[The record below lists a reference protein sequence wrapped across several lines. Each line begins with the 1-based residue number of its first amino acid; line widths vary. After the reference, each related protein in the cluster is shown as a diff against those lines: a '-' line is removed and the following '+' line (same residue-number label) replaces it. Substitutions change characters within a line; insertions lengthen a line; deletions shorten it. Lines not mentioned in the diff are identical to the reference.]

1 MSQDQVWIEEN
12 HDTVAARSR
21 ESTFGTLNHAA
32 REFVPIASQ
41 VTVVPI
47 ATPHPSYHAPVQVLS
62 TTGQQQPYVPYY
74 IPPCS
79 TQYQSCIQT
88 PQHINTFP
96 SLTPQMAYYYEANIR
111 EAYRELVQKRE
122 ALDRDI
128 GLRLAEIENTIATR
142 VARST
147 VLYMNRINEL
157 EEQMRVLRSENN
169 QLKSTASISSV
180 NLLEHLSTFTE
191 EDGVELAAYIATL
204 GLA

>member
-1 MSQDQVWIEEN
+1 MSQDQVWIEGN
-12 HDTVAARSR
+12 HATVATRSR

-47 ATPHPSYHAPVQVLS
+47 ATPYPSYHAPVQVFS
-62 TTGQQQPYVPYY
+62 TTAKHKSSVPYY

-79 TQYQSCIQT
+79 IQYQSCIQT
-88 PQHINTFP
+88 PQHITTFP
-96 SLTPQMAYYYEANIR
+96 SLSPQMAYYYEANIR
-111 EAYRELVQKRE
+111 EAYRDLVQKRE
-122 ALDRDI
+122 AHDRDV
-128 GLRLAEIENTIATR
+128 GSRLAEIENTIAAR

-157 EEQMRVLRSENN
+157 EEQVRVLRSENN

-204 GLA
+204 GSA